1 MSATAT
7 LPRWDMTPIF
17 PGLDSP
23 EFDQAFADVVE
34 RIDTLAAFFD
44 AEHIGSQGQAAETT
58 TSKEQMTRALES
70 ALERLNATIQAYRTL
85 SAYISAFVTTNTR
98 NALAQARYSE
108 LQVQSARLAQLTT
121 RFTAWVGT
129 LDVEALIARSQ
140 TAGEHAFWL
149 RKAKTSAAH
158 LMSPAEEALYA
169 ELNLPGGAA
178 WGKLHGNVT
187 SQLSVPIEMEG
198 ETRET
203 AMSVL
208 RALAFEA
215 DRDTR
220 RRAYEAE
227 LTGWEHVSVPLAAA
241 LNSVKGQVNMV
252 TARRGWATA
261 LDAALFDAHIDQA
274 TLDAML
280 GAAREY
286 FPVFH
291 RYLNAK
297 AYTLGMPRL
306 AWYDLVAPVAEGTRA
321 WSYEEANQFIVER
334 FATFTPRLSAFA
346 ARAFRENWID
356 AEPRPGKQDG
366 AYCMWVQ
373 RDESRVFANY
383 KPAFGGMSTLAHEL
397 GHGYHNML
405 LASRTMLQR
414 DTPMTLAETASIF
427 CETIVR
433 NAALAEAV
441 RDGDTKS
448 QIEILEASLQG
459 SCQVVVDITSR
470 FLLEQGVFEKRRERE
485 LSVEELNALM
495 LDAQRQTY
503 GDSLDPDALHPY
515 MWAMKPHYYSAGRSY
530 YNFPYMFG
538 LLFGLGLYARYQQ
551 DGAGFTAR
559 YDDLLAS
566 TGLDDAATLAQRF
579 GIDIRDGAFW
589 RASLDLI
596 RADVAR
602 FEELVSA
609 PQATSA
615 GQA

>member
-17 PGLDSP
+17 PSLESP
-23 EFDQAFADVVE
+23 EFKQAFSDVV
-34 RIDTLAAFFD
+34 RQIDELGAFFD
-44 AEHIGSQGQAAETT
+44 AEQIAGQSDVAGAAS
-58 TSKEQMTRALES
+58 TSEDAVGKLER

-85 SAYISAFVTTNTR
+85 SAYINAFVTTNTR
-98 NALAQARYSE
+98 DALAQARYSE
-108 LQVQSARLAQLTT
+108 LQRHSARLSQLTT

-129 LDVEALIARSQ
+129 LDVEAPIEQSEVAR
-140 TAGEHAFWL
+140 AHAFTL

-158 LMSPAEEALYA
+158 LMSPAEESLYA

-187 SQLSVPIEMEG
+187 SQLSVPIELDG
-198 ETRET
+198 KLRET
-203 AMSVL
+203 PMSVV
-208 RALAFEA
+208 RTLAFEA
-215 DRDTR
+215 DRDVR
-220 RRAYEAE
+220 RRAYEVE
-227 LTGWEHVSVPLAAA
+227 LAGWERASVPLAAA
-241 LNSVKGQVNMV
+241 LNSIKGQVNVV
-252 TARRGWATA
+252 TARRGWATP
-261 LDAALFDAHIDQA
+261 LDAALFDAHIDQS

-286 FPVFH
+286 FPVFR
-291 RYLNAK
+291 RYLRAK
-297 AYTLGMPRL
+297 AHALGLPRL
-306 AWYDLVAPVAEGTRA
+306 AWYDLFAPTAAGNRA
-321 WSYEEANQFIVER
+321 WSYDEANQFIVEQ

-346 ARAFRENWID
+346 ERAFNKNWID

-373 RDESRVFANY
+373 KDESRVFANY

-405 LASRTMLQR
+405 LADRAMLQR

-433 NAALAEAV
+433 NAALAEAE
-441 RDGDTKS
+441 RAGDTQS

-459 SCQVVVDITSR
+459 SCQVVVDISSR

-503 GDSLDPDALHPY
+503 GDGLDPDALHPY

-551 DGAGFTAR
+551 EGASFPAR

-596 RADVAR
+596 RADVER
-602 FEELVSA
+602 FEALVGA
-609 PQATSA
+609 R
-615 GQA
+615 G

>member
-17 PGLDSP
+17 PGLESP
-23 EFDQAFADVVE
+23 EFDQAFSGVVRQIDELGAYFDV
-34 RIDTLAAFFD
+34 
-44 AEHIGSQGQAAETT
+44 EHIGGDVDTQDATPAN
-58 TSKEQMTRALES
+58 EQTVRTLEQT
-70 ALERLNATIQAYRTL
+70 LERLNTTIQAYRTL

-98 NALAQARYSE
+98 DTVAQARYSE
-108 LQVQSARLAQLTT
+108 LQRQSARLTQLTT
-121 RFTAWVGT
+121 RFTAWVGS
-129 LDVEALIARSQ
+129 LDVEALIALSEVAR
-140 TAGEHAFWL
+140 EHAFAL
-149 RKAKTSAAH
+149 RKAKTSATH
-158 LMSPAEEALYA
+158 LMSPAEEALLA
-169 ELNLPGGAA
+169 ELNLTGGAA

-187 SQLSVPIEMEG
+187 SQISVPIEIDG
-198 ETRET
+198 EERET
-203 AMSVL
+203 PMSVV
-208 RALAFEA
+208 RTLAFEA
-215 DRDTR
+215 DRATR

-227 LTGWEHVSVPLAAA
+227 LAGWERVSVPLAAA
-241 LNSVKGQVNMV
+241 LNSIKGQVNVV
-252 TARRGWATA
+252 TARRDWATP
-261 LDAALFDAHIDQA
+261 LDAALFDAHIDRP

-280 GAAREY
+280 GAAQEY
-286 FPVFH
+286 FPVFR
-291 RYLNAK
+291 RYLKAK
-297 AYTLGMPRL
+297 AQALGLPLL
-306 AWYDLVAPVAEGTRA
+306 AWYDLFAPMAEGNRE
-321 WSYEEANQFIVER
+321 WRYEEARQFIVQQ
-334 FATFTPRLSAFA
+334 FGTFTPRLSAFA
-346 ARAFRENWID
+346 TRAFRENWID

-373 RDESRVFANY
+373 KDESRVFANY

-405 LASRTMLQR
+405 LAGHTMLQR

-433 NAALAEAV
+433 NAALAEAE
-441 RDGDTKS
+441 RSNDTKS

-459 SCQVVVDITSR
+459 ACQVVVDITSR

-485 LSVEELNALM
+485 LSVDELNELM

-503 GDSLDPDALHPY
+503 GDGLDPNALHPY

-551 DGAGFTAR
+551 EGAEFTAR

-566 TGLDDAATLAQRF
+566 TGLDDAATLARRF
-579 GIDIRDGAFW
+579 GIEIRDGAFW

-596 RADVAR
+596 RADVDR
-602 FEELVSA
+602 FETLVGA
-609 PQATSA
+609 K
-615 GQA
+615 G

>member
-7 LPRWDMTPIF
+7 LPRWDMTPVF
-17 PGLDSP
+17 PALDSP
-23 EFDQAFADVVE
+23 EFDQAFASVVQQ
-34 RIDTLAAFFD
+34 IDELGAFFD
-44 AEHIGSQGQAAETT
+44 AEHIGSAGET
-58 TSKEQMTRALES
+58 KEGAPAGEPEVGALER
-70 ALERLNATIQAYRTL
+70 AIERLNATIQAYRTL
-85 SAYISAFVTTNTR
+85 SAYISAFVTTDTR
-98 NALAQARYSE
+98 DTLAQARYSE
-108 LQVQSARLAQLTT
+108 LQRHSARLAQLTT
-121 RFTAWVGT
+121 RFTAWIGT
-129 LDVEALIARSQ
+129 QDIEELLAQSEVAR
-140 TAGEHAFWL
+140 EHAFAL
-149 RKAKTSAAH
+149 RKAKTSATH

-187 SQLSVPIEMEG
+187 SQLSVPIAIDGEM
-198 ETRET
+198 RET
-203 AMSVL
+203 PMSVV
-208 RALAFEA
+208 RTLAFEA
-215 DRDTR
+215 DRDVR

-227 LTGWEHVSVPLAAA
+227 LAGWERVSVPLAAA
-241 LNSVKGQVNMV
+241 LNSIKGQVNIV
-252 TARRGWATA
+252 TARRGWATPLA
-261 LDAALFDAHIDQA
+261 AALFDAHIDQP

-286 FPVFH
+286 FPMFR
-291 RYLNAK
+291 RYLKAK
-297 AYTLGMPRL
+297 AHALDLQQLT
-306 AWYDLVAPVAEGTRA
+306 WYDLFAPMAEGNRA
-321 WSYEEANQFIVER
+321 WSYEEANRFIVEQ
-334 FATFTPRLSAFA
+334 FETFTPRLSAFA
-346 ARAFRENWID
+346 ARAFGESWID

-373 RDESRVFANY
+373 KDESRVFANY

-405 LASRTMLQR
+405 LAGRTMLQR

-433 NAALAEAV
+433 NAALAEAE
-441 RDGDTKS
+441 RDNDAKS

-470 FLLEQGVFEKRRERE
+470 FLLEQGVFEKRRDRE
-485 LSVEELNALM
+485 LSVDELNALM

-503 GDSLDPDALHPY
+503 GDGLSPDTLHPY

-551 DGAGFTAR
+551 EGDSFTAR

-596 RADVAR
+596 RADVER
-602 FEELVSA
+602 FEALVGA
-609 PQATSA
+609 PA
-615 GQA
+615 GD

>member
-1 MSATAT
+1 MSVTAT
-7 LPRWDMTPIF
+7 LPRWDMTPVF
-17 PGLDSP
+17 PSLESP
-23 EFDQAFADVVE
+23 EFVAAFASVI
-34 RIDTLAAFFD
+34 RQIDELGALFD
-44 AEHIGSQGQAAETT
+44 AEHIGGQNGAREAAPAG
-58 TSKEQMTRALES
+58 EQAVGALDRAI
-70 ALERLNATIQAYRTL
+70 ERLNATIQAYRTL
-85 SAYISAFVTTNTR
+85 SAYVSAFVTTNTR
-98 NALAQARYSE
+98 DALAQARYSE
-108 LQVQSARLAQLTT
+108 LQRHSVRLSQLTT

-129 LDVEALIARSQ
+129 LDVEALIAQSAVAR
-140 TAGEHAFWL
+140 EHAFAL
-149 RKAKTSAAH
+149 RKAKTSATH
-158 LMSPAEEALYA
+158 LMSPAEEALSA
-169 ELNLPGGAA
+169 ELNLSGGAA

-187 SQLSVPIEMEG
+187 SQLSVPLELDGEM
-198 ETRET
+198 RE
-203 AMSVL
+203 APMSVV
-208 RALAFEA
+208 RTLAFEA
-215 DRDTR
+215 DRDVR

-227 LTGWEHVSVPLAAA
+227 LVGWERVSVPLAAA
-241 LNSVKGQVNMV
+241 LNSIKGQVNV
-252 TARRGWATA
+252 LTARRGWSTP
-261 LDAALFDAHIDQA
+261 LDAALFDAHIDQP

-286 FPVFH
+286 FPVFR
-291 RYLNAK
+291 RYLKAK
-297 AYTLGMPRL
+297 AHVLGLPL
-306 AWYDLVAPVAEGTRA
+306 LTWYDLFAPVAEGNKL
-321 WSYEEANQFIVER
+321 WSYEEANRFIVEQ
-334 FATFTPRLSAFA
+334 FGAFTSRLSAFA

-373 RDESRVFANY
+373 KDESRVFANY
-383 KPAFGGMSTLAHEL
+383 KPAIGGMSTLAHEL
-397 GHGYHNML
+397 GHGYHNLL
-405 LASRTMLQR
+405 LATRTTLQR

-433 NAALAEAV
+433 NAALAEAE
-441 RDGDTKS
+441 RDNDTRS

-485 LSVEELNALM
+485 LSVDELNALM

-503 GDSLDPDALHPY
+503 GDGLDLDTLHQY

-551 DGAGFTAR
+551 EGDSFTAR

-566 TGLDDAATLAQRF
+566 TGLDDVATLARHF

-596 RADVAR
+596 RADVER
-602 FEELVSA
+602 FEKLVGTA
-609 PQATSA
+609 PTH
-615 GQA
+615 

>member
-1 MSATAT
+1 
-7 LPRWDMTPIF
+7 
-17 PGLDSP
+17 
-23 EFDQAFADVVE
+23 V
-34 RIDTLAAFFD
+34 
-44 AEHIGSQGQAAETT
+44 
-58 TSKEQMTRALES
+58 
-70 ALERLNATIQAYRTL
+70 
-85 SAYISAFVTTNTR
+85 
-98 NALAQARYSE
+98 
-108 LQVQSARLAQLTT
+108 
-121 RFTAWVGT
+121 
-129 LDVEALIARSQ
+129 
-140 TAGEHAFWL
+140 
-149 RKAKTSAAH
+149 
-158 LMSPAEEALYA
+158 
-169 ELNLPGGAA
+169 
-178 WGKLHGNVT
+178 
-187 SQLSVPIEMEG
+187 
-198 ETRET
+198 
-203 AMSVL
+203 
-208 RALAFEA
+208 
-215 DRDTR
+215 
-220 RRAYEAE
+220 
-227 LTGWEHVSVPLAAA
+227 
-241 LNSVKGQVNMV
+241 V

-286 FPVFH
+286 FPVFR

-297 AYTLGMPRL
+297 AYTLGLPRL
-306 AWYDLVAPVAEGTRA
+306 AWYDLFAPVAEGTRA
-321 WSYEEANQFIVER
+321 WSYEEANQFLVEQ

-346 ARAFRENWID
+346 ARAFHERWID

-366 AYCMWVQ
+366 AYCVWVQ
-373 RDESRVFANY
+373 KDESRVFANY
-383 KPAFGGMSTLAHEL
+383 KPAFGGLSALAHEL

-433 NAALAEAV
+433 NAALAEAE

-459 SCQVVVDITSR
+459 SCQVIVDITSR

-495 LDAQRQTY
+495 RDAQRQTY
-503 GDSLDPDALHPY
+503 GDGLDPDALHPY

-551 DGAGFTAR
+551 AGEDFTAR

-566 TGLDDAATLAQRF
+566 TGLNDAATLAQRF

-609 PQATSA
+609 PEATSA

>member
-7 LPRWDMTPIF
+7 LPRWDMTPVF
-17 PGLDSP
+17 PSLESS
-23 EFDQAFADVVE
+23 EFAQGFSDVV
-34 RIDTLAAFFD
+34 RQIDELGAFFD
-44 AEHIGSQGQAAETT
+44 AEHIGGQNDATEAAPSDERTI
-58 TSKEQMTRALES
+58 RRLES
-70 ALERLNATIQAYRTL
+70 AIERLNATIQSYRTL

-98 NALAQARYSE
+98 DALAQARYSE
-108 LQVQSARLAQLTT
+108 LQRHSVRLSQLNT

-129 LDVEALIARSQ
+129 LDVEALIAQSGMAR
-140 TAGEHAFWL
+140 EHAFAL
-149 RKAKTSAAH
+149 RKAKTSATH
-158 LMSPAEEALYA
+158 LMSPAEEALSA
-169 ELNLPGGAA
+169 ELNLTGGAA

-187 SQLSVPIEMEG
+187 SQLGVPLEIDGEM
-198 ETRET
+198 RET
-203 AMSVL
+203 PMSVV
-208 RALAFEA
+208 RTLAFEA
-215 DRDTR
+215 DRDVR

-227 LTGWEHVSVPLAAA
+227 LAGWERVSVPLAAA
-241 LNSVKGQVNMV
+241 LNSIKGQVNVV
-252 TARRGWATA
+252 TARRGWATP
-261 LDAALFDAHIDQA
+261 LDAALFDAHIDEP

-286 FPVFH
+286 FPVFR
-291 RYLNAK
+291 RYLKAK
-297 AYTLGMPRL
+297 AHALGL
-306 AWYDLVAPVAEGTRA
+306 QQLTWYDLFAPVAEGNKA
-321 WSYEEANQFIVER
+321 WSYEEANRFIVEQ
-334 FATFTPRLSAFA
+334 FGMFTPRLSAFA

-373 RDESRVFANY
+373 KDESRVFANY

-405 LASRTMLQR
+405 LAGRTMLQR

-433 NAALAEAV
+433 NAALAEAE
-441 RDGDTKS
+441 RDNDTTS

-485 LSVEELNALM
+485 LSVDELNALM

-503 GDSLDPDALHPY
+503 GDGLDADALHPY

-551 DGAGFTAR
+551 EGDSFTAR

-596 RADVAR
+596 RAAVER
-602 FEELVSA
+602 FEKLVGA
-609 PQATSA
+609 ALI
-615 GQA
+615 

>member
-1 MSATAT
+1 MSATAA
-7 LPRWDMTPIF
+7 LPRWDMTPVF
-17 PGLDSP
+17 PALTSP
-23 EFDQAFADVVE
+23 EFDQAFSGVV
-34 RIDTLAAFFD
+34 RQIDELGAYFD
-44 AEHIGSQGQAAETT
+44 AERIGGQHAAKEVTT
-58 TSKEQMTRALES
+58 DDEQTIHRLENALDQ
-70 ALERLNATIQAYRTL
+70 LNTTIEVYRTL
-85 SAYISAFVTTNTR
+85 SAYISAFVTTDTR
-98 NALAQARYSE
+98 DTLAQARYSE
-108 LQVQSARLAQLTT
+108 LQRHSARLAQLTT
-121 RFTAWVGT
+121 RFTAWIGAR
-129 LDVEALIARSQ
+129 DVEALVAQSEVGR
-140 TAGEHAFWL
+140 EHAFAL
-149 RKAKTSAAH
+149 RKAKTSATR
-158 LMSPAEEALYA
+158 LMTPAEEALYA
-169 ELNLPGGAA
+169 ELNLTGGAA

-187 SQLSVPIEMEG
+187 SQLSVPIEIDGTM
-198 ETRET
+198 RET
-203 AMSVL
+203 PMSVV
-208 RALAFEA
+208 RTLAFEA
-215 DRDTR
+215 AREVR

-227 LTGWEHVSVPLAAA
+227 LASWERVAVPLAAA
-241 LNSVKGQVNMV
+241 LNSIKGQVNLAM
-252 TARRGWATA
+252 TRRGWPTP
-261 LDAALFDAHIDQA
+261 LDAALFDAHIDRP

-286 FPVFH
+286 FPVFR
-291 RYLNAK
+291 RYLKAK
-297 AYTLGMPRL
+297 AHALGL
-306 AWYDLVAPVAEGTRA
+306 QQLTWFDLFAPMAEGTRA
-321 WSYEEANQFIVER
+321 WSYEEANQFIVEQFGT
-334 FATFTPRLSAFA
+334 FAPRLSAFA
-346 ARAFRENWID
+346 ARAFGERWID

-373 RDESRVFANY
+373 KDESRVFANY

-405 LASRTMLQR
+405 LAGRTMLQR

-433 NAALAEAV
+433 NAALAEAE
-441 RDGDTKS
+441 RDNDTKS

-459 SCQVVVDITSR
+459 ACQVVVDITSR

-485 LSVEELNALM
+485 LSVDELNALM

-503 GDSLDPDALHPY
+503 GDGLDPDRLHPY

-551 DGAGFTAR
+551 EGETFTAR

-596 RADVAR
+596 RADVER
-602 FEELVSA
+602 FEALVA
-609 PQATSA
+609 K
-615 GQA
+615 